1 MLCVSTAKSAGR
13 GAEHGVDN
21 VAVIQSDKWGAAEAF
36 ANPWSGGT
44 RPIRIEAKRHG
55 SHTSVGGLRAG
66 PGVDRVAA
74 IIQGDVRRTAERRC
88 CFSSRTAMRG
98 DADGAAETA
107 SRRHPARFLGF
118 KTKI

>member
-36 ANPWSGGT
+36 AKPWSGRT
-44 RPIRIEAKRHG
+44 RPLLIEATRCG
-55 SHTSVGGLRAG
+55 SYASVCDRCAG
-66 PGVDRVAA
+66 RGVDRFAA
-74 IIQGDVRRTAERRC
+74 IIQGNVPRSGDAASRHARRSAATRTARR
-88 CFSSRTAMRG
+88 
-98 DADGAAETA
+98 
-107 SRRHPARFLGF
+107 RRLPVDTPARFVGF

>member
-13 GAEHGVDN
+13 GAERGVDN
-21 VAVIQSDKWGAAEAF
+21 VAVIQSDKWGAAGAF

-44 RPIRIEAKRHG
+44 RPFRIEATRCG

-74 IIQGDVRRTAERRC
+74 TIQSGAS
-88 CFSSRTAMRG
+88 SSRVAIPLLVDTPGVVRG
-98 DADGAAETA
+98 EARGATEAA
-107 SRRHPARFLGF
+107 SRRHARVPRI
-118 KTKI
+118 KS